1 MPWELTFEGRMARG
15 KACEARRERGSDM
28 IDTTIKMRELVKGEP
43 LFGDFLRSKG
53 FPFTTKNPV
62 TALVTFDDVVRLKK
76 LDKDAFLAEYEAYKA
91 EHEAR

>member
-1 MPWELTFEGRMARG
+1 
-15 KACEARRERGSDM
+15 M
-28 IDTTIKMRELVKGEP
+28 IDTTKKMRAIVEDEP

-62 TALVTFDDVVRLKK
+62 TALVTFDDVVRLRK

-91 EHEAR
+91 ELQGR

>member
-1 MPWELTFEGRMARG
+1 
-15 KACEARRERGSDM
+15 M
-28 IDTTIKMRELVKGEP
+28 IDSTMKMRAIVEAEP
-43 LFGDFLRSKG
+43 VFGAFLRSKG

-91 EHEAR
+91 EHEGQ

>member
-1 MPWELTFEGRMARG
+1 
-15 KACEARRERGSDM
+15 M
-28 IDTTIKMRELVKGEP
+28 IDTTKKMRAIVEEEP

-76 LDKDAFLAEYEAYKA
+76 LDRESFLAEYEAYKA
-91 EHEAR
+91 ERQGQ